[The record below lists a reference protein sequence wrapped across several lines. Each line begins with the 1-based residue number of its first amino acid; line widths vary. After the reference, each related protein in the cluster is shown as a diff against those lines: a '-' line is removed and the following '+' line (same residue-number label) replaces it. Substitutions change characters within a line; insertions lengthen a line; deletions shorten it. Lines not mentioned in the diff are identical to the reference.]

1 MEKILVTTDFSTNS
15 KPGIRFAM
23 QLAKQRNAELI
34 ILHVFYVLKATSWS
48 DTTYQTYFQRTEK
61 KLQQDLASFM
71 RAFKRAPNV
80 PNVDFRVQL
89 MHGIDTVE
97 SILVYA
103 EKEAVS
109 YICIST
115 RGAGMIKKLF
125 GTNTSDLI
133 RHSDLPVI
141 AVPKNWRLKPIEKV
155 LYAADFKGYT
165 RELRKVVAFAGP
177 INARVDML
185 HLIRTDEAVPDIRL
199 SKEFNDKVSV
209 EYKQIDMESTI
220 LEGIDEVIK
229 DQKPSVVV
237 FFTHQ
242 NRSLMDRILFPG
254 NAEEYCFYGNI
265 PLLTFPKAD

>member
-1 MEKILVTTDFSTNS
+1 MEKILVTTDLSASS

-48 DTTYQTYFQRTEK
+48 DKTYQTYFQRAEK
-61 KLQQDLASFM
+61 KIQQDLSSFM
-71 RAFKRAPNV
+71 KTIVRAPNIPKV
-80 PNVDFRVQL
+80 AFRVQL
-89 MHGIDTVE
+89 IHGLDTVE
-97 SILVYA
+97 SILAYA
-103 EKEAVS
+103 EKVAIT

-133 RHSDLPVI
+133 RRSELPVI
-141 AVPKNWRLKPIEKV
+141 AVPKTWRLKPIKKV
-155 LYAADFKGYT
+155 LYAADFKGYN
-165 RELRKVVAFAGP
+165 RELRKVIAFAGP

-185 HLIRTDEAVPDIRL
+185 HLIRNDEPLHEITL
-199 SKEFNDKVSV
+199 GKEFNHKVHV
-209 EYKQIDMESTI
+209 EYKKINIENTVV
-220 LEGIDEVIK
+220 EGIDEVVK

-254 NAEEYCFYGNI
+254 NAEEFCFYGKV
-265 PLLTFPKAD
+265 PLLTFQKAD